1 MGRAEHVI
9 HALAG
14 QIRPPQARKQPPSA
28 PPPRL
33 ADPAAPTQRRLD
45 TQLYFFANQD
55 QLLHVAKLLSKVPQL
70 ALSDR

>member
-1 MGRAEHVI
+1 MAC
-9 HALAG
+9 
-14 QIRPPQARKQPPSA
+14 
-28 PPPRL
+28 
-33 ADPAAPTQRRLD
+33 RLD